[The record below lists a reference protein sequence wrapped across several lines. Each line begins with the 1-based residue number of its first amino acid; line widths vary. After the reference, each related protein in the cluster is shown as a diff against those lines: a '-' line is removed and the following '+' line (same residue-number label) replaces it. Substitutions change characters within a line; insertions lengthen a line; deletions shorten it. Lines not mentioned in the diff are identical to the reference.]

1 MRFGR
6 PLTVTEQNGEFMKAL
21 QMSETVKAVGLV
33 NRPRDMK
40 SISVTGG
47 ERCAEKEGLTSS
59 RKQSGSLQSPEQV
72 V

>member
-1 MRFGR
+1 M
-6 PLTVTEQNGEFMKAL
+6 TEQNGEFIKAL

-33 NRPRDMK
+33 NGPRDMK
-40 SISVTGG
+40 GISMTGG
-47 ERCAEKEGLTSS
+47 ERCAEKEELTST